1 MQVCTHC
8 HLQGEGK
15 YCSNCGE
22 IYRPGRITLR
32 SVLHE
37 VVHTFTHADHG
48 FLYTLKSLAI
58 RPGIM
63 QKNYLEGERK
73 SNQKPF
79 SLFFICATVAAIAL
93 HFVNATPH
101 GSPDHFDI
109 VKENFYK
116 NYYVIFQTLLL
127 PLYAL
132 FTWAIFYN
140 RTFNY
145 AEAFVPFLYSLA
157 FSLLIIIPINFLG
170 YYLPGINE
178 QLCELIVL
186 GLYMIW
192 TNINFFRNEKKWRII
207 LKSLAL
213 LGACYFTSY
222 FMANRAIHFML

>member
-79 SLFFICATVAAIAL
+79 SLFLSA
-93 HFVNATPH
+93 
-101 GSPDHFDI
+101 
-109 VKENFYK
+109 
-116 NYYVIFQTLLL
+116 LLL
-127 PLYAL
+127 QRSPC
-132 FTWAIFYN
+132 I
-140 RTFNY
+140 
-145 AEAFVPFLYSLA
+145 
-157 FSLLIIIPINFLG
+157 LLMPH
-170 YYLPGINE
+170 P
-178 QLCELIVL
+178 
-186 GLYMIW
+186 MA
-192 TNINFFRNEKKWRII
+192 RRII
-207 LKSLAL
+207 L
-213 LGACYFTSY
+213 T
-222 FMANRAIHFML
+222 